1 MSEAIGDGA
10 RASVPADGASRVNSE
25 LVSVSLSTTES
36 HAHVTSGGEDT
47 VSRVREDAR
56 RLAMGCLRL
65 ERLLTDG
72 SKVDAGSSDPRDL
85 LTAARDLRCACQHL
99 LAILGDEIASGS
111 PTSETRKRVL
121 VVDDLLDAT
130 DMVAA
135 ILEEAG
141 FEVVTATN
149 GLEGLLAAHRSRPT
163 VILMDLQMPVLD
175 GIETTR
181 LLKAASA
188 TRDIPV
194 IAHTARPDS
203 CQIPPGRLFA
213 HVLPKPTV
221 PDVLLAL
228 VQRFVRD

>member
-1 MSEAIGDGA
+1 VSEASGDGA
-10 RASVPADGASRVNSE
+10 RGGVPADGASRVNRE
-25 LVSVSLSTTES
+25 LVSVALSTTEP

-47 VSRVREDAR
+47 VAGIREDAR
-56 RLAMGCLRL
+56 RLAMGCVRL

-72 SKVDAGSSDPRDL
+72 SKVDADSNDPRDL
-85 LTAARDLRCACQHL
+85 LMATRDLRCACQHFV
-99 LAILGDEIASGS
+99 AILGDEGSSGS
-111 PTSETRKRVL
+111 AGSETRKRVL

-141 FEVVTATN
+141 FDVITATN

-181 LLKAASA
+181 LLKAAAA

-228 VQRFVRD
+228 VQRFVRE

>member
-1 MSEAIGDGA
+1 VSEASGDAA
-10 RASVPADGASRVNSE
+10 RAGVPGDGASRVNSE
-25 LVSVSLSTTES
+25 LVSVATTES
-36 HAHVTSGGEDT
+36 HEHVTSGGEDT
-47 VSRVREDAR
+47 VARVREDAR
-56 RLAMGCLRL
+56 RLALGCVRL
-65 ERLLTDG
+65 ERLLTHG
-72 SKVDAGSSDPRDL
+72 SKVAADSNDARDL
-85 LTAARDLRCACQHL
+85 LTATRDLRCACQHL
-99 LAILGDEIASGS
+99 LTILGDEIASGS
-111 PTSETRKRVL
+111 PASETRKRVL

-181 LLKAASA
+181 LLKAAAA

-203 CQIPPGRLFA
+203 CHIPPGRLFA
-213 HVLPKPTV
+213 HILPKPTV